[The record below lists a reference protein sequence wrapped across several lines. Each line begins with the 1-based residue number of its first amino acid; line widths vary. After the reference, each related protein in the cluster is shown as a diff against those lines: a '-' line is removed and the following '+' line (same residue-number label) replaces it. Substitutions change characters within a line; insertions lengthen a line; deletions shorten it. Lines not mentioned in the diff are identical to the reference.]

1 MVFRDLRARRLDRPE
16 EPLTVPPCLTAP
28 AADLKHRG
36 LVSFSYS
43 EEVVSFRGVF
53 QTRSQSAS
61 ASSFRTRSAS
71 ASRHSFRLK
80 PLRGHLSR
88 KIWRACSRT
97 TCLVM
102 PGVAGVGCLRAGAG
116 LLRQDLDNERPRGKS
131 PLGNRYDI
139 FLKVKPQT
147 WLKPKL
153 GSDSAVSAA
162 QVQFHRS
169 QNTARRYGSAIGQL
183 TVYTSAKRLAPFGAS
198 ANGSDS
204 TLGSY

>member
-1 MVFRDLRARRLDRPE
+1 MVFQDPRARRLDRPE
-16 EPLTVPPCLTAP
+16 ERLTVPPCLTAP
-28 AADLKHRG
+28 AADLKHRE

-43 EEVVSFRGVF
+43 EDVVSFRGVI
-53 QTRSQSAS
+53 QPRSQSAS

-80 PLRGHLSR
+80 ALRDHWSR
-88 KIWRACSRT
+88 KIRRACSRT

-102 PGVAGVGCLRAGAG
+102 PGVAGVGCLRAGVG
-116 LLRQDLDNERPRGKS
+116 LLRQELDNEPPRGKS
-131 PLGNRYDI
+131 PLGNRHDI

-162 QVQFHRS
+162 QVQFHR
-169 QNTARRYGSAIGQL
+169 A
-183 TVYTSAKRLAPFGAS
+183 
-198 ANGSDS
+198 
-204 TLGSY
+204 